1 MRVYFCFK
9 TELLENIQKRQT
21 EILLHLLDNSSGG
34 FTSNVFYIEFGK
46 ERGKSETIRQ
56 MVEFKAWKTHMHLH
70 THTPDHSYASLNLR
84 KTPTSIKLV
93 QRTEEKIALKKY
105 HA

>member
-1 MRVYFCFK
+1 M
-9 TELLENIQKRQT
+9 ENP
-21 EILLHLLDNSSGG
+21 H
-34 FTSNVFYIEFGK
+34 
-46 ERGKSETIRQ
+46 
-56 MVEFKAWKTHMHLH
+56 APTHI
-70 THTPDHSYASLNLR
+70 PDHSYASLNLR